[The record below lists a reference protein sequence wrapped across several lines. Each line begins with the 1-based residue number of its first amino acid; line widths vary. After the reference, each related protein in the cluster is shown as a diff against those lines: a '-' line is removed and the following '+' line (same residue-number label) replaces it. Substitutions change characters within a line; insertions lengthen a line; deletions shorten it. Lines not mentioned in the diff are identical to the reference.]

1 MLASSGFDLSFPFS
15 PQPALSFHAQ
25 TPNAEYKLQCTEYH
39 CQFAK
44 CLSSNTLQ
52 KKKKIS
58 EGSQD
63 TFTCQATNGKAL
75 RGSRGCK
82 LWGLIHNHSAAK
94 TFSTD
99 ASGQHICQYE
109 GF

>member
-52 KKKKIS
+52 KKKRSQREVKIHLLVR
-58 EGSQD
+58 Q
-63 TFTCQATNGKAL
+63 QMGKHCEAV
-75 RGSRGCK
+75 GAVS
-82 LWGLIHNHSAAK
+82 
-94 TFSTD
+94 
-99 ASGQHICQYE
+99 SGV
-109 GF
+109 